1 MKENGSP
8 IVVYVYLAVGSVIVG
23 IILVLLGLL
32 ACQSFGIDISRN
44 WWILGIPVV
53 LAVIL
58 NIALIELYDKFRK
71 K

>member
-1 MKENGSP
+1 MKESDSLV
-8 IVVYVYLAVGSVIVG
+8 VVYVYLAVASVIVG
-23 IILVLLGLL
+23 MILVLLVLL
-32 ACQSFGIDISRN
+32 ACQYLGIDISRN

-58 NIALIELYDKFRK
+58 NIVLIELYDKFRK